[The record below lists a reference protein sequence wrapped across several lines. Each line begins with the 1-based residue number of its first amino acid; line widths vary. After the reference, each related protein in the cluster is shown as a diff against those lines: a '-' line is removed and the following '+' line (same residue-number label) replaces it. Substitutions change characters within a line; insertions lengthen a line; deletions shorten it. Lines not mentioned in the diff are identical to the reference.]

1 MRLSHM
7 TFPAPRPCLHLIKK
21 KKTVNEA
28 GSRCKNGAPL
38 QRFVSPHPKRQ
49 ILRGARDLYES

>member
-21 KKTVNEA
+21 RRLSMKQDRVVKT
-28 GSRCKNGAPL
+28 GIRCK
-38 QRFVSPHPKRQ
+38 
-49 ILRGARDLYES
+49 DL